1 MSRLSMLLDEFAGR
15 NAMEM
20 PQADAEGRF
29 HILVDDVEVA
39 CFERFGRLHFVSPLA
54 RVPEAPE
61 DGRAWLQRLLN
72 HALGRMKQS
81 RSTPAV
87 LEDGSAFLFG
97 RCEIA
102 DVSVQDLESRIEAH
116 VTTLERFRRVIRA
129 ADVPRPV
136 RGAAQAVLRP

>member
-1 MSRLSMLLDEFAGR
+1 MLLDEFAGR
-15 NAMEM
+15 NAIEM
-20 PQADAEGRF
+20 PRADAEGRF

-54 RVPEAPE
+54 RVPESPE
-61 DGRAWLQRLLN
+61 GRRAWLQRLLN

-129 ADVPRPV
+129 ADVPEPV
-136 RGAAQAVLRP
+136 RRAAQAVLRP